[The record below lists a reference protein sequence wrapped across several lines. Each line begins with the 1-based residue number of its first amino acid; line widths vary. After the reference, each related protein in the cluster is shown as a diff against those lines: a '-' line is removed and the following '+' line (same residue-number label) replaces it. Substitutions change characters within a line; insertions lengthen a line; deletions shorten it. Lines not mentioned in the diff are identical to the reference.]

1 MRGPVQLVL
10 DATAIHT
17 YPSIDVGEIIAVM
30 NDDGERF
37 GVSVVAL
44 ASTSALLGDGEL
56 GVLTTNTA
64 FSELQMAGGEWR
76 RLGAMMRR
84 ANDVAVAHAALVARD
99 HGCPIMTACP
109 ELYVGIDDP
118 PIFVIE
124 N

>member
-1 MRGPVQLVL
+1 MRAPVQLVL

-17 YPSIDVGEIIAVM
+17 YPSIDVGEIIATLSE
-30 NDDGERF
+30 DGDRF

-44 ASTSALLGDGEL
+44 ASTTALLGDGEL
-56 GVLTTNTA
+56 RVLAANSA
-64 FSELQMAGGEWR
+64 FSELEMPGSQWR

-99 HGCPIMTACP
+99 NDCLIMTTCP
-109 ELYVGIDDP
+109 ELYAGIDNP
-118 PIFVIE
+118 PILVIE